1 MSPASIPSARFHS
14 GANFNGLIIRAHP
27 LVRSWGW
34 PVKLDA
40 VRSLLPIIL
49 LLWAAPVAVV
59 SQAQPAPA
67 APSVLTP
74 PQAQALVKRALAAEL
89 LAAQDAT
96 HPMRYRLR
104 KSSPRFT
111 SSKEIVETK
120 DGDVA
125 RLLSIDDQPL
135 STAQEQAE
143 QARLDELSTDPGRQ
157 RHRKQSEDED
167 TSRALKVLRAL
178 PKAFLYQFAGTAQ
191 GPTGSVDK
199 FTFKPNPNFTPPDL
213 ETQAL
218 TEMTGELWIDTA
230 QERVTRLEGH
240 LRQDVDFGWGILGR
254 LNKGGWIAIDQA
266 DVGGN
271 QWRIVRFEMVM
282 SGRVLLK
289 NKSFDTVE
297 EETRFIPQPV
307 GQDYKQAIQMLRAGA
322 AGTDQGVQ

>member
-1 MSPASIPSARFHS
+1 M
-14 GANFNGLIIRAHP
+14 
-27 LVRSWGW
+27 
-34 PVKLDA
+34 
-40 VRSLLPIIL
+40 PILL
-49 LLWAAPVAVV
+49 LLWAAPFAVA

-74 PQAQALVKRALAAEL
+74 PQAQALVRRALAAEL
-89 LAAQDAT
+89 RAAQDAT

-125 RLLSIDDQPL
+125 RLLSIADQPL
-135 STAQEQAE
+135 SRAQEQAE
-143 QARLDELSTDPGRQ
+143 QARLDELLRDPARQ

-178 PKAFLYQFAGTAQ
+178 PKAFLYQFSGTAKS
-191 GPTGSVDK
+191 PAGSVEE
-199 FTFKPNPNFTPPDL
+199 FTFKPNPKFTPPDL

-266 DVGGN
+266 DVGGH

-297 EETRFIPQPV
+297 EQTRFIPQPL
-307 GQDYKQAIQMLRAGA
+307 GLGYKQAIQMLRAGA
-322 AGTDQGVQ
+322 AGTEQVVP

>member
-1 MSPASIPSARFHS
+1 MRLPSHAPH
-14 GANFNGLIIRAHP
+14 AAALAHRQV
-27 LVRSWGW
+27 L
-34 PVKLDA
+34 PVKLYA
-40 VRSLLPIIL
+40 VRSLLPIFL
-49 LLWAAPVAVV
+49 LMWAAPFAVV

-67 APSVLTP
+67 APPVLTP

-125 RLLSIDDQPL
+125 HLLSIDDQPL
-135 STAQEQAE
+135 SQAQEQAE
-143 QARLDELSTDPGRQ
+143 QARLDELLRDSSRQ
-157 RHRKQSEDED
+157 HHRKQSEDED
-167 TSRALKVLRAL
+167 TKRALKVLRAL
-178 PKAFLYQFAGTAQ
+178 PKAFVYQFEGAAP
-191 GPTGSVDK
+191 GPAGSVNK

-218 TEMTGELWIDTA
+218 TAMTGELWIDAA

-297 EETRFIPQPV
+297 EETQFVPQPV
-307 GQDYKQAIQMLRAGA
+307 GLGYQQAIQMLRAGTA
-322 AGTDQGVQ
+322 DADQGPP